1 MIIPAFDE
9 SNGSQKDFLA
19 FFSDVLAENVTIAN
33 YESVLGNDSKATYW
47 LCASNVDD
55 ALKLLD
61 AGVGKIIFNLD
72 TYLQIENDIN
82 HVSPQRL
89 GVVVGSSQS
98 LSKIQQAAHQ
108 PSVYI
113 LAGDLATI
121 AQDSNVVEFAVSAKK
136 NLLPEGGAR
145 RICVLTDRAPQLELI
160 SSLDKVNL
168 DVIVPKQ
175 FLTTSSPAESGK
187 INIGQAFM
195 ASAIT
200 DRADGLYP
208 TMVVDERKVA
218 LGLVYS
224 SVESVAE
231 SIKTG
236 TGVYQSRTRG
246 LWYKGATS
254 GATQTL
260 LNVQFDCDA
269 DALQFT
275 VRQNGSGFCHL
286 NTKSCFGAESG
297 ISALEKTL
305 FQRKQNAPEGSYTA
319 RLFND
324 AKLLNA
330 KIMEEAEELCEA
342 NTKEDVAW
350 EAADLI
356 YFAITRCVA
365 AGVSVSDIEK
375 NLDKKSLKISR
386 RPGNAKPKWEAAQ
399 NNSEKPAA
407 PAQPAA
413 APQPVA
419 TESGRIKMNYHDA
432 TKISSKERAD
442 LLKRPIINSSDIM
455 SRVTPII
462 NAVRERGDA
471 AVLELTAKFDRVQLP
486 TTVIKAPFSPECMQ
500 LDEKT
505 KAAIDQAYDNIYK
518 FHDAQMDRETL
529 VVETMP
535 GVVCSR
541 FARPIEKVGLYVPG
555 GTAVLPSSA
564 LMLGIPAKV
573 AGCKQIVL
581 ATPPRPD
588 GSIVPDVMYVAHK
601 VGATHVVTAG
611 GAQAVA
617 AMAYGTETI
626 PKVDKICGP
635 GNQYVTAA
643 KMLAQNDSSCLVSID
658 MPAGPSEVL
667 VVADQNS
674 NPAYVASDLLSQA
687 EHGADSQVVLVAAGI
702 TDEKLAEI
710 EEQIHVQASRLPRVD
725 IVRQS
730 IPKSYTLRV
739 ANLSEAMDF
748 SNDYAPEHLILH
760 IDNAEDAIPLVQNAG
775 SVFVGAY
782 SPESCGDYASGTNH
796 TLPTYG
802 YSRMYSGVNTLTFVK
817 HITSQQLTADGLNR
831 LGDTVMQLAERE
843 GLEAHRNAVAIR
855 VADLRK

>member
-9 SNGSQKDFLA
+9 STGSQKEFLKY
-19 FFSDVLAENVTIAN
+19 FSEILVENVTIAN
-33 YESVLGNDSKATYW
+33 FEAQLGTDSKERYW
-47 LCASNVDD
+47 LYAGNAED

-61 AGVGKIIFNLD
+61 AGVGKVVFDLSTFIN
-72 TYLQIENDIN
+72 IEKEIDHIAA
-82 HVSPQRL
+82 QRI
-89 GVVVGSSQS
+89 GVVVGPAQN
-98 LSKIQQAAHQ
+98 LSKLQQATYQ

-113 LAGDLATI
+113 LAGDLQSISQDAT
-121 AQDSNVVEFAVSAKK
+121 VLESAKAIK
-136 NLLPEGGAR
+136 KDLLPEGGSR
-145 RICVLTDRAPQLELI
+145 RICILTDVAPQLDAI
-160 SSLDKVNL
+160 SQLDKSGL
-168 DVIVPKQ
+168 DIIVPSQ

-187 INIGQAFM
+187 LNTGQAFM
-195 ASAIT
+195 ASAVT
-200 DRADGLYP
+200 DRPDGLYP
-208 TMVVDERKVA
+208 TMVVDERGIA

-236 TGVYQSRTRG
+236 SGVYQSRNRG

-260 LNVQFDCDA
+260 LNVQFDCDS
-269 DALQFT
+269 DALKFT
-275 VRQNGSGFCHL
+275 VRQNGAGFCHL
-286 NTKSCFGAESG
+286 NTRSCFGADTG

-305 FQRKQNAPEGSYTA
+305 FQRKENAPEGSYTA

-324 AKLLNA
+324 PKLLRA
-330 KIMEEAEELCEA
+330 KIMEEAEELCDA
-342 NTKEDVAW
+342 TTKEDVAW

-356 YFAITRCVA
+356 YFAITRCVT
-365 AGVSVSDIEK
+365 AGVSMSDIEK
-375 NLDKKSLKISR
+375 NLDKKALKISR
-386 RPGNAKPKWEAAQ
+386 RPGNAKPKWEEQGNKAEQA
-399 NNSEKPAA
+399 KPAA
-407 PAQPAA
+407 PSQPTPQPAA
-413 APQPVA
+413 PAN
-419 TESGRIKMNYHDA
+419 GRIEMQKYVA
-432 TKISSKERAD
+432 SQISTQQRTD
-442 LLKRPIINSSDIM
+442 LLKRPIINSTDIM
-455 SRVTPII
+455 GRVAPIMQ
-462 NAVRERGDA
+462 AVRERGDA
-471 AVLELTAKFDRVQLP
+471 AVLELTSKFDRVQLSS
-486 TTVIKAPFSPECMQ
+486 TVIKAPFSPESMQ

-505 KAAIDQAYDNIYK
+505 RAAIDQAYENIYR

-541 FARPIEKVGLYVPG
+541 FARPIERVGLYVPG

-564 LMLGIPAKV
+564 LMLGVPAKV

-588 GSIVPDVMYVAHK
+588 GSIVPEVMYVAHK
-601 VGATHVVTAG
+601 VGATHVVVAG

-667 VVADQNS
+667 VIADQNS
-674 NPAYVASDLLSQA
+674 NAAYVASDLLSQA

-702 TDEKLAEI
+702 NDEKLAEI

-730 IPKSYTLRV
+730 IPKSYSLRFN
-739 ANLSEAMDF
+739 NLKESIAF

-760 IDNAEDAIPLVQNAG
+760 IDNAEDLIPEVDNAG
-775 SVFVGAY
+775 SVFVGAF

-831 LGDTVMQLAERE
+831 LGDTVMRLAEVE

>member
-9 SNGSQKDFLA
+9 SNDSEKEFLA
-19 FFSDVLAENVTIAN
+19 YFSNVLAENVTIAN
-33 YESVLGNDSKATYW
+33 YEKILGNASKATYW
-47 LCASNVDD
+47 LCTSNVED

-61 AGVGKIIFNLD
+61 AGVGKVIFDLD
-72 TYLQIENDIN
+72 TFLRIEAEIN
-82 HVSPQRL
+82 HISPQRV
-89 GVVVGSSQS
+89 GVVIGQSQS
-98 LSKIQQAAHQ
+98 LSKIQQATFQ

-113 LAGDLATI
+113 FAADLQVV
-121 AQDSNVVEFAVSAKK
+121 AQDATLIEFAKSAKK

-145 RICVLTDRAPQLELI
+145 SICVLTDAAPTLENI
-160 SSLDKVNL
+160 SQLDKLGL
-168 DVIVPKQ
+168 DIIVPKQ
-175 FLTTSSPAESGK
+175 FLSTSLPAEAET
-187 INIGQAFM
+187 INVGQALM
-195 ASAIT
+195 ASAVT
-200 DRADGLYP
+200 DRPDGLYP
-208 TMVVDERKVA
+208 TMVVDERRVA

-260 LNVQFDCDA
+260 LNVQFDCDS

-286 NTKSCFGAESG
+286 NTQSCFGAERG
-297 ISALEKTL
+297 ISALENTL
-305 FQRKQNAPEGSYTA
+305 VQRKQNAPEGSYTA

-324 AKLLNA
+324 SKLLRA
-330 KIMEEAEELCEA
+330 KIMEEAEELCDA
-342 NTKEDVAW
+342 DTKEDVAW

-356 YFAITRCVA
+356 YFAITKCVA

-375 NLDKKSLKISR
+375 NLDKKALKISR
-386 RPGNAKPKWEAAQ
+386 RLGNAKPKWEAAQ
-399 NNSEKPAA
+399 NNNAEETKPTAASATEKPAPQ
-407 PAQPAA
+407 PAQQSAD
-413 APQPVA
+413 
-419 TESGRIKMNYHDA
+419 GRIQMMTYEA
-432 TKISSKERAD
+432 SKISTKERAD
-442 LLKRPIINSSDIM
+442 LLKRPIINSADIM

-462 NAVRERGDA
+462 EAVRDRGDA
-471 AVLELTAKFDRVQLP
+471 AVLELTAKFDRVQMP
-486 TTVIKAPFSPECMQ
+486 ATVIKAPFSPESMK

-505 KAAIDQAYDNIYK
+505 KAAIDQAYDNIYR

-529 VVETMP
+529 IVETMP

-588 GSIVPDVMYVAHK
+588 GSIVPEVMYVAHK
-601 VGATHVVTAG
+601 VGATHLVTAG

-687 EHGADSQVVLVAAGI
+687 EHGADSQVVLVAADI

-739 ANLSEAMDF
+739 SNVSEAMDF

-782 SPESCGDYASGTNH
+782 SPE
-796 TLPTYG
+796 
-802 YSRMYSGVNTLTFVK
+802 R
-817 HITSQQLTADGLNR
+817 
-831 LGDTVMQLAERE
+831 
-843 GLEAHRNAVAIR
+843 
-855 VADLRK
+855 

>member
-1 MIIPAFDE
+1 MIIPAFDG
-9 SNGSQKDFLA
+9 SNGSDKEFLA
-19 FFSDVLAENVTIAN
+19 YFSDVLAENVTIAN
-33 YESVLGNDSKATYW
+33 FEKVLGNGSEGTHW
-47 LCASNVDD
+47 LCASNVED
-55 ALKLLD
+55 ALQLLD
-61 AGVGKIIFNLD
+61 AGVGKVIFDLD
-72 TYLQIENDIN
+72 TFLRIENEIN
-82 HVSPQRL
+82 DVSPQRI
-89 GVVVGSSQS
+89 GVVIGHSQS
-98 LSKIQQAAHQ
+98 LNKLQQATYQ

-113 LAGDLATI
+113 LAGDLQA
-121 AQDSNVVEFAVSAKK
+121 AANDSVVVEFAKSVKK
-136 NLLPEGGAR
+136 NLLSEGGAR
-145 RICVLTDRAPQLELI
+145 RVCILTDAAPQLETI
-160 SSLDKVNL
+160 SHLDKVGL
-168 DVIVPKQ
+168 DVIIPMQ
-175 FLTTSSPAESGK
+175 FLTTSIPAEAGK
-187 INIGQAFM
+187 VNVGQALM
-195 ASAIT
+195 ASAVT

-208 TMVVDERKVA
+208 TMVVDEHKVA

-231 SIKTG
+231 SLKTG
-236 TGVYQSRTRG
+236 TGVYQSRSRG

-260 LNVQFDCDA
+260 MNVQFDCDS

-305 FQRKQNAPEGSYTA
+305 FQRKENAPEGSYTA

-324 AKLLNA
+324 SKLLRAKL
-330 KIMEEAEELCEA
+330 MEEAEELCDA
-342 NTKEDVAW
+342 QTKEDVAW

-356 YFAITRCVA
+356 YFAITKCVA

-375 NLDKKSLKISR
+375 NLDKKALKISR

-399 NNSEKPAA
+399 NNKAEEPK
-407 PAQPAA
+407 A
-413 APQPVA
+413 APQPAPQPTVPA
-419 TESGRIKMNYHDA
+419 DGRIKMMTYEAN
-432 TKISSKERAD
+432 KISAKERSD
-442 LLKRPIINSSDIM
+442 LLKRPIINSTDIM
-455 SRVTPII
+455 GRVTPII

-471 AVLELTAKFDRVQLP
+471 AVLELTAKFDRVQMP
-486 TTVIKAPFSPECMQ
+486 ATVIKAPFSPESMQ

-505 KAAIDQAYDNIYK
+505 KAAIDQAYENIYR
-518 FHDAQMDRETL
+518 FHEAQMDRETL

-601 VGATHVVTAG
+601 VGATHIVAAG

-739 ANLSEAMDF
+739 SNVAEAMDF

-760 IDNAEDAIPLVQNAG
+760 IDDAQDVIPLVQNAG